1 MSSCSG
7 TTSKHTDYDQLQG
20 EPEVKMTQTTDSL
33 ESPKSKQDDIITEE
47 GEIIL
52 EGDIVR
58 QANSDEYGI
67 YEKADKMPEFP
78 GGQDEMFKFL
88 QSNLKWPKELDD
100 GPDVQGRVIVRFW
113 VDTIGK
119 IHDIKVIRGIHPALN
134 KEAVRVV
141 KLLPD
146 FIPGEIYEKEDSI
159 PVVGEV
165 EGKKVNTYF
174 TIPVLFRLQ

>member
-1 MSSCSG
+1 MSS
-7 TTSKHTDYDQLQG
+7 DL
-20 EPEVKMTQTTDSL
+20 
-33 ESPKSKQDDIITEE
+33 
-47 GEIIL
+47 
-52 EGDIVR
+52 
-58 QANSDEYGI
+58 
-67 YEKADKMPEFP
+67 
-78 GGQDEMFKFL
+78 
-88 QSNLKWPKELDD
+88 
-100 GPDVQGRVIVRFW
+100 RVIVRFW